1 MYNLFFQEAVV
12 SIEIIEGQLLVKDQ
26 IREYMDQ
33 GSQLEHW
40 SYLDYFLGT
49 YDGKSSKKPLPFM
62 VTHPAFRSPI
72 VMTDEAGHCQIFHAP
87 GHETMP
93 FFPGHWFPKKDPSNL
108 NGLFEASIVK
118 GFTPLYLT

>member
-72 VMTDEAGHCQIFHAP
+72 VMTVTRPVTAEYSMHLVMKPC
-87 GHETMP
+87 P
-93 FFPGHWFPKKDPSNL
+93 FFLVIGFQKKIRQISM
-108 NGLFEASIVK
+108 ASLK
-118 GFTPLYLT
+118 LLL